1 MNMTEFI
8 IKVANVSVCVN
19 AIFESTVEYC
29 RDYLCNEKPSFS
41 VEISFS
47 DLEFERIQY
56 NKTREKEGVRVGN
69 LPDSFFEPIAV
80 QRKITEALFEYDTVL
95 FHGSAIAFDGFA
107 YLFCAKSGTGKSTH
121 TRLWRE
127 CFGARATMVNDDKPF
142 VSVRDGAIIIHG
154 SPWNGKHR
162 LGSNISVPLK
172 AICILERGEVNKI
185 EQIPPIKALKMLMQQ
200 SSRPQDNEKM
210 GKYLELLDL
219 IAKEV
224 KFYRLECNM
233 DIEAARIS
241 FEGMAKDN

>member
-1 MNMTEFI
+1 MADFK
-8 IKVANVSVCVN
+8 IKVCGFTAQIRNVSNIAKDYFADFLTDENPFFCFTITSEDIEYERKKCISDAEFQKIPYREYSDAFLESI
-19 AIFESTVEYC
+19 AI
-29 RDYLCNEKPSFS
+29 
-41 VEISFS
+41 
-47 DLEFERIQY
+47 
-56 NKTREKEGVRVGN
+56 
-69 LPDSFFEPIAV
+69 
-80 QRKITEALFEYDTVL
+80 QRKITEALFEYNTLL